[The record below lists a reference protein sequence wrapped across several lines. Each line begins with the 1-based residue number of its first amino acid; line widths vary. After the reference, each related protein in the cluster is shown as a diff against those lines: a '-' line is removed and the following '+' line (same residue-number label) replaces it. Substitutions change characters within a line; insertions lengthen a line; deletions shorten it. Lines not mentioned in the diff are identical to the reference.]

1 MVLGIASQVAPIR
14 SVEASQLR
22 VIHRKPVP
30 FFGTMRPAP
39 VVQLENRIQQL
50 EADVKE
56 LKDFNGKL
64 KGGLLD
70 AKDIIDKDEK
80 FRLAKANLV
89 QIICLGVILYLVF
102 KM

>member
-1 MVLGIASQVAPIR
+1 
-14 SVEASQLR
+14 
-22 VIHRKPVP
+22 
-30 FFGTMRPAP
+30 MRPAP

-64 KGGLLD
+64 KEGLLD